1 MGKNEGAWDR
11 YVRRAQEFIDT
22 GKLESF
28 ENNYKREIGR
38 KLLAA
43 RDAALNDDDDWAVSL
58 KSALRPN
65 QPIAWRNLDD
75 FHQWCIEHSVEALK
89 ALQAIW
95 TKSNLPVAHRIQ
107 SFSVRLPQSVIAG
120 QRSRGVRTTVASA
133 FLMALDVEQYP
144 PFRITLFNDAYGL
157 TGYDSPHTGADEAA
171 LYEHALGFLDRF
183 IEEAQAR
190 GLSLRNRLDA
200 QSVVWQL
207 WMFSKTGKWHGW

>member
-22 GKLESF
+22 GELESF
-28 ENNYKREIGR
+28 ENNYKREIGH

-95 TKSNLPVAHRIQ
+95 TRATCLLLTKRPLQ
-107 SFSVRLPQSVIAG
+107 SSG

-133 FLMALDVEQYP
+133 FLMA
-144 PFRITLFNDAYGL
+144 TLSSIRHL
-157 TGYDSPHTGADEAA
+157 GY
-171 LYEHALGFLDRF
+171 
-183 IEEAQAR
+183 
-190 GLSLRNRLDA
+190 
-200 QSVVWQL
+200 VVTH
-207 WMFSKTGKWHGW
+207 MG

>member
-28 ENNYKREIGR
+28 ENNYKREIGH

-75 FHQWCIEHSVEALK
+75 FQ
-89 ALQAIW
+89 
-95 TKSNLPVAHRIQ
+95 
-107 SFSVRLPQSVIAG
+107 
-120 QRSRGVRTTVASA
+120 
-133 FLMALDVEQYP
+133 
-144 PFRITLFNDAYGL
+144 
-157 TGYDSPHTGADEAA
+157 
-171 LYEHALGFLDRF
+171 
-183 IEEAQAR
+183 
-190 GLSLRNRLDA
+190 
-200 QSVVWQL
+200 VV
-207 WMFSKTGKWHGW
+207 H